1 MFIDMHM
8 HSKLSD
14 DAGATVEAYLKWI
27 LVLRKKGYE
36 VGGIVLTEHRGFA
49 FEADYSDLAE
59 QYGVVVLKGSEIETD
74 LGHVLVYGVSPKLT
88 QEFDFKNIR
97 LPAHD
102 VIQAVK
108 DTGGYAVAAHPGRPR
123 IGLWQ
128 HVQNGATL
136 HSIDTVELL
145 NGGSNAEENGLAA
158 QLAAEYGFSS
168 VGGSDS
174 HYVNTVGKCITD
186 FRRPVTRVE
195 DLVEALYLGE
205 FHAAVLEDTRV
216 PDVMAAVNV

>member
-1 MFIDMHM
+1 MYIDMHM
-8 HSKLSD
+8 HSKMSD

-27 LVLRKKGYE
+27 LVLRKKGYQ
-36 VGGIVLTEHRGFA
+36 VDGIVLTEHRGFD
-49 FEADYSDLAE
+49 FEVDYTDLAD
-59 QYGVVVLKGSEIETD
+59 QYGVLVIKGAEIETD

-88 QEFDFKNIR
+88 KEFDFKNIK
-97 LPAHD
+97 LSAQD
-102 VIQAVK
+102 VFKAVK

-136 HSIDTVELL
+136 EGVQTVELL
-145 NGGSNAEENGLAA
+145 NGGSNADENGLALK
-158 QLAAEYGFSS
+158 LAEEYGFSC

-186 FRRPVTRVE
+186 FRAPVTRVE
-195 DLVEALYLGE
+195 DLVEALYLGQ
-205 FHAAVLEDTRV
+205 FQPAVLEDTRV
-216 PDVMAAVNV
+216 SDGLAAVNV

>member
-27 LVLRKKGYE
+27 LVIRKKGYQ
-36 VGGIVLTEHRGFA
+36 VDGIVLTEHRGFA
-49 FEADYSDLAE
+49 FEADYADLAE
-59 QYGVVVLKGSEIETD
+59 QYGVLVLKGSEIETD
-74 LGHVLVYGVSPKLT
+74 LGHVLVYGVSPSLT
-88 QEFDFKNIR
+88 KEFNFKNIE
-97 LPAHD
+97 LPAHE

-128 HVQNGATL
+128 HVLNGAQM
-136 HSIDTVELL
+136 SGIETVELL

-158 QLAAEYGFSS
+158 KLAAEYGFSC

-186 FRRPVTRVE
+186 FHTPVTRVE

-205 FHAAVLEDTRV
+205 FHAAVLEDTKV
-216 PDVMAAVNV
+216 SDGMTAVNA

>member
-8 HSKLSD
+8 HSKMSD

-27 LVLRKKGYE
+27 TVLRKKGYQ
-36 VGGIVLTEHRGFA
+36 VDGIVLTEHRGFD
-49 FEADYSDLAE
+49 FEVDYSDMSA
-59 QYGVVVLKGSEIETD
+59 QYGVLVFKGAEIETD
-74 LGHVLVYGVSPKLT
+74 LGHVLVYGVTPELT
-88 QEFDFKNIR
+88 REFDFKNIK
-97 LPAHD
+97 LPAQE
-102 VIQAVK
+102 VFKAVK

-136 HSIDTVELL
+136 DGIETVELF
-145 NGGSNAEENGLAA
+145 NGGSNSEENGLALK
-158 QLAAEYGFSS
+158 LAEEFGFSC

-186 FRRPVTRVE
+186 FRAPITRVE
-195 DLVEALYLGE
+195 DLVEALYIGD
-205 FHAAVLEDTRV
+205 FKPAVLEDTKVADART
-216 PDVMAAVNV
+216 AVNA

>member
-27 LVLRKKGYE
+27 LTIRKKGYQ
-36 VGGIVLTEHRGFA
+36 VDGIVLTEHRGFS
-49 FEADYSDLAE
+49 FEADYSDLAK
-59 QYGVVVLKGSEIETD
+59 QYGVLVLKGSEIETD
-74 LGHVLVYGVSPKLT
+74 LGHVLVYGVSPKLIK
-88 QEFDFKNIR
+88 EFNFKNIT
-97 LPAHD
+97 LPALE

-123 IGLWQ
+123 IGLWE
-128 HVQNGATL
+128 HVLNGAQI
-136 HSIDTVELL
+136 HGIETVELL

-158 QLAAEYGFSS
+158 KLAEEYGFSC

-174 HYVNTVGKCITD
+174 HYVNTVGKYITD
-186 FRRPVTRVE
+186 FHTPVTRVE

-205 FHAAVLEDTRV
+205 FHAAVLEDTKVSDRMTV
-216 PDVMAAVNV
+216 VNA